1 MKKLALLLVAAF
13 IVTLF
18 TVSCSKKKDDSS
30 STTQNSYSTL
40 IVGRWMTSAEKPY
53 HEVYYSDGTG
63 KFWDEADD
71 ITEEEA
77 TTFDWSID
85 SDKLTQIHHMQEG
98 QGDIPQYCNILLLN
112 QTTFKYNNE
121 GWRAEYTLYRE

>member
-1 MKKLALLLVAAF
+1 MKKILLLLIIPAVLLTML
-13 IVTLF
+13 TL
-18 TVSCSKKKDDSS
+18 SCKKEKP
-30 STTQNSYSTL
+30 TKPYSEL
-40 IVGRWMTSAEKPY
+40 IVGRWKTDAEQPY

-71 ITEEEA
+71 VTEEEA

-85 SDKLTQIHHMQEG
+85 SNNKLTQIHHMQEG
-98 QGDIPQYCNILLLN
+98 QGDIPQYCNILTLN
-112 QTTFKYNNE
+112 ETTFKYNNE

>member
-1 MKKLALLLVAAF
+1 MKKLALLLVTAF

-18 TVSCSKKKDDSS
+18 IVSCSKKKEDPKPQK
-30 STTQNSYSTL
+30 TYSEL
-40 IVGRWMTSAEKPY
+40 IVGRWKTDAEQPY

-71 ITEEEA
+71 VTEEEA

-85 SDKLTQIHHMQEG
+85 SNNKLTQIHHMQEG
-98 QGDIPQYCNILLLN
+98 QGDIPQYCNILTLN
-112 QTTFKYNNE
+112 ETTFKYNNE